1 MTNVHAHQ
9 SLIVIYDPDDLQ
21 WATKI
26 STDLRQKHDYTNEIT
41 LKPLI
46 GSILDRKQIIANQAI
61 INSIDIY
68 NHLLNESEVTGI
80 LYNEENFPIFPEH
93 SIFLVEY
100 DDTSHQIIRSVWASN
115 KYFDDVGT
123 FTSRRMRKAQFAEIM
138 AQLANMP
145 VPDPEIELE
154 NHYTDNPMLND

>member
-1 MTNVHAHQ
+1 MTNVHTHQ

-26 STDLRQKHDYTNEIT
+26 SADLRNKHDYTNEIT

-46 GSILDRKQIIANQAI
+46 GSILDRKQLIANHVVL
-61 INSIDIY
+61 NSIDIY
-68 NHLLNESEVTGI
+68 NNLLNESEVTGI
-80 LYNEENFPIFPEH
+80 LYDEKKFPIFPDH

-100 DDTSHQIIRSVWASN
+100 DNTTHQIIRSVWASN
-115 KYFDDVGT
+115 KYFDDIGT
-123 FTSRRMRKAQFAEIM
+123 FTSRRMRRAELANIM
-138 AQLANMP
+138 LQLANTP

-154 NHYTDNPMLND
+154 NHYTNDTTVDA